1 MVSNN
6 LCPAGLVQ
14 KINDYYVNGDTRTI
28 EGFDT
33 SILYS
38 VDTDF
43 GEFSAKFVNVHYD
56 TKNQEA
62 GGDGARLSEAANGGV
77 LDGIAEP
84 RGVNDLLGRNGSIED
99 KYTMKLGWRNG
110 PYEVFLSGTQWG
122 DFVETGNSEKTPE
135 GTVYWPVDSMRV
147 LNLTLGYKFD
157 NDLRVRL
164 QVKNLED
171 ERAPLADE
179 TYGQFWADLH
189 TDYGRNFTVEF
200 FKKF

>member
-1 MVSNN
+1 
-6 LCPAGLVQ
+6 
-14 KINDYYVNGDTRTI
+14 
-28 EGFDT
+28 
-33 SILYS
+33 
-38 VDTDF
+38 
-43 GEFSAKFVNVHYD
+43 
-56 TKNQEA
+56 
-62 GGDGARLSEAANGGV
+62 
-77 LDGIAEP
+77 
-84 RGVNDLLGRNGSIED
+84 
-99 KYTMKLGWRNG
+99 
-110 PYEVFLSGTQWG
+110 
-122 DFVETGNSEKTPE
+122 
-135 GTVYWPVDSMRV
+135 MRV

>member
-1 MVSNN
+1 
-6 LCPAGLVQ
+6 
-14 KINDYYVNGDTRTI
+14 
-28 EGFDT
+28 
-33 SILYS
+33 
-38 VDTDF
+38 
-43 GEFSAKFVNVHYD
+43 
-56 TKNQEA
+56 
-62 GGDGARLSEAANGGV
+62 
-77 LDGIAEP
+77 
-84 RGVNDLLGRNGSIED
+84 
-99 KYTMKLGWRNG
+99 
-110 PYEVFLSGTQWG
+110 VFLSGTQWG
-122 DFVETGNSEKTPE
+122 DFVETGNSEKTSE

-179 TYGQFWADLH
+179 AYGQFWADLH

>member
-1 MVSNN
+1 M
-6 LCPAGLVQ
+6 
-14 KINDYYVNGDTRTI
+14 
-28 EGFDT
+28 
-33 SILYS
+33 
-38 VDTDF
+38 
-43 GEFSAKFVNVHYD
+43 
-56 TKNQEA
+56 
-62 GGDGARLSEAANGGV
+62 
-77 LDGIAEP
+77 
-84 RGVNDLLGRNGSIED
+84 LGRNGSIED